1 MASCRDDFAS
11 TCARAACNAKSSWRC
26 LATWVRRAR
35 ILLFCS
41 QAQQTSSADGCPSY
55 SSSDCVADGACASA
69 CLATCSISAVNSTRT
84 RAALRADCSRMAKNL
99 SLETNTNGHV
109 DTIPAEGGPRS
120 WPPGPPSNV
129 CGCSSWKSWPVGAA
143 VDASVIPLP
152 QSYPLGWVLM
162 ESSETPRVKPSSM
175 ERKPSLSDS
184 HPSSSVSALSSR
196 RSLSAP

>member
-1 MASCRDDFAS
+1 MASCQDDFAS
-11 TCARAACNAKSSWRC
+11 HCARAVRNAKSSWRC
-26 LATWVRRAR
+26 VATWVRRTR
-35 ILLFCS
+35 IMSFCS
-41 QAQQTSSADGCPSY
+41 QAEQTSSADGCPSY
-55 SSSDCVADGACASA
+55 FSSDCVSDGACASA
-69 CLATCSISAVNSTRT
+69 CLATCSISALSSTRT

-99 SLETNTNGHV
+99 SRETITNGHV

-120 WPPGPPSNV
+120 GPRGPPSRV
-129 CGCSSWKSWPVGAA
+129 CGCSLWKAWPVDAA

-152 QSYPLGWVLM
+152 QQYPLGWVLM

-175 ERKPSLSDS
+175 ERKPSSSDS